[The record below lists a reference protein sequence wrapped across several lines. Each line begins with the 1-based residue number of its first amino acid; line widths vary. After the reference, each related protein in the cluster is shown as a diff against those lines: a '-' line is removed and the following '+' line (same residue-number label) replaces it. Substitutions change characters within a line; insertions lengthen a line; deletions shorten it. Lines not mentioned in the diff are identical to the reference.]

1 MKKHKLIDEL
11 KNTHYLKLLEIS
23 EDEKKTIMHLFNDN
37 KLNDNDLD
45 HMFILKDNIYKLANK
60 NEVTDEDDVNNLYKI
75 DILGQGGQGVVYST
89 RDTDTVIKI
98 ALENEQLIKDKKKI
112 EDFHKKV
119 KKLIYKP
126 IPLDINIAKPLS
138 VLENEAGYVMHLL
151 SGMEPFSKL
160 FPSEL
165 SKEEAEQMKIPEFLK
180 DLYEKDK
187 RSAFYFT
194 HYLNTGGLRKR
205 LYSLSRVAIVLM
217 RLHSRGLVYSDL
229 SHNNI
234 FINNDEIPLVYLI
247 DADNIEYDKTNRS
260 IVYTPD
266 YEVPEVV
273 KDESNS
279 LYSDI
284 YSFAILSFMTLTT
297 THPFKGQGIEEA
309 DWDSEEIEKKEQW
322 ELPWIEDSN
331 DDSNKSNAGL
341 RASLTITKELDSLFH
356 KVFEEGKE
364 DKYKRPTLPLWI
376 ESLEKA
382 ATKTIK
388 CNNCSMSYYDDI
400 FDACPY
406 CNNKKPQRIIA
417 KSYYYKN
424 GQKLNEK
431 WYFVKEIDIHNVKK
445 IEFPSYLFKSFD
457 ILNLNDV
464 FLDINFMRRNKLEF
478 NFHKKDEN
486 ITFDSRLMF
495 TTRKPSQVSKLRQ
508 GISIIVE
515 NNEDITT
522 LIEIEIKE

>member
-1 MKKHKLIDEL
+1 MKKIDQF
-11 KNTHYLKLLEIS
+11 KNTHYI
-23 EDEKKTIMHLFNDN
+23 
-37 KLNDNDLD
+37 
-45 HMFILKDNIYKLANK
+45 K
-60 NEVTDEDDVNNLYKI
+60 NE
-75 DILGQGGQGVVYST
+75 LGRGGQGIVYNT
-89 RDTDTVIKI
+89 RDADTVIKI
-98 ALENEQLIKDKKKI
+98 AFNDNKPIKDRNAI

-119 KKLIYKP
+119 KRLIYKP

-138 VLENEAGYVMHLL
+138 VLEDEAGYVMHLL

-187 RSAFYFT
+187 RSAFFFT

-205 LYSLSRVAIVLM
+205 LYSLSRVALVLM
-217 RLHSRGLVYSDL
+217 RLHSRGLAYSDL

-247 DADNIEYDKTNRS
+247 DADNIEYDKTNRG

-273 KDESNS
+273 KGESNS

-284 YSFAILSFMTLTT
+284 YSFAILSFITLTT
-297 THPFKGQGIEEA
+297 THPFKGQGIKEA
-309 DWDSEEIEKKEQW
+309 DWDSDEKETKEQW
-322 ELPWIEDSN
+322 QLPWIEDSN
-331 DDSNKSNAGL
+331 DDSNKSSAGL
-341 RASLTITKELDSLFH
+341 RASLTITKELDLLFH
-356 KVFEEGKE
+356 QVFENGKQ

-376 ESLEKA
+376 EALEKA
-382 ATKTIK
+382 AAKTIK
-388 CNNCSMSYYDDI
+388 CNNCNMSYYDDI
-400 FDACPY
+400 FDVCPY
-406 CNNKKPQRIIA
+406 CNNIKPQRIVTR
-417 KSYYYKN
+417 SYYYKN

-431 WYFVKEIDIHNVKK
+431 WYFVKEIDINTTKK
-445 IEFPSYLFKSFD
+445 VEFSSYLFKSFD
-457 ILNLNDV
+457 ILNLNDI
-464 FLDINFMRRNKLEF
+464 FLDINFTRRNKLEF

-486 ITFDSRLMF
+486 ITFDSKLMF
-495 TTRKPSQVSKLRQ
+495 TTRKPSQVSKLRK

-515 NNEDITT
+515 NENDITT
-522 LIEIEIKE
+522 LIEIELKE

>member
-1 MKKHKLIDEL
+1 MKKIDQF
-11 KNTHYLKLLEIS
+11 KNTHYI
-23 EDEKKTIMHLFNDN
+23 KT
-37 KLNDNDLD
+37 
-45 HMFILKDNIYKLANK
+45 
-60 NEVTDEDDVNNLYKI
+60 E
-75 DILGQGGQGVVYST
+75 LGRGGQGVVYNT

-98 ALENEQLIKDKKKI
+98 ALENEQPIKDKKKI
-112 EDFHKKV
+112 ENFHRKV
-119 KKLIYKP
+119 KRLIYKP

-138 VLENEAGYVMHLL
+138 ILQDEAGYVMYLL

-160 FPSEL
+160 FPNEL
-165 SKEEAEQMKIPEFLK
+165 SKEEAEQMEIPEFLK

-205 LYSLSRVAIVLM
+205 LYSLSRIAIVLN

-234 FINNDEIPLVYLI
+234 FINKDEVPLVYLI
-247 DADNIEYDKTNRS
+247 DADNIEYENISSS

-273 KDESNS
+273 KGETNS

-284 YSFAILSFMTLTT
+284 YSFAILSFITLTT
-297 THPFKGQGIEEA
+297 THPFKGQGMEEA
-309 DWDSEEIEKKEQW
+309 DWDSDNTETKEQW

-331 DDSNKSNAGL
+331 DDSNKSSTGL
-341 RASLTITKELDSLFH
+341 RANLTITKELDKLFH
-356 KVFEEGKE
+356 KVFEDGKK
-364 DKYKRPTLPLWI
+364 DKYQRPTLPLWI
-376 ESLEKA
+376 EAFEKA

-388 CNNCSMSYYDDI
+388 CNNCNMSYYDDV
-400 FDACPY
+400 FDMCPY
-406 CNNKKPQRIIA
+406 CNNQKPQRIIV

-424 GQKLNEK
+424 GQKLNTK
-431 WYFVKEIDIHNVKK
+431 WYFVKEIDIHTVKK

-457 ILNLNDV
+457 ILNIDSSFLNIEFFQRRKKV
-464 FLDINFMRRNKLEF
+464 IFNFFKNNESINFNSKNITLSKKEISLNKLK
-478 NFHKKDEN
+478 NN
-486 ITFDSRLMF
+486 
-495 TTRKPSQVSKLRQ
+495 V
-508 GISIIVE
+508 SIIIQDDK
-515 NNEDITT
+515 DITT

>member
-1 MKKHKLIDEL
+1 MKKIDQF
-11 KNTHYLKLLEIS
+11 KNTHYI
-23 EDEKKTIMHLFNDN
+23 KT
-37 KLNDNDLD
+37 
-45 HMFILKDNIYKLANK
+45 
-60 NEVTDEDDVNNLYKI
+60 E
-75 DILGQGGQGVVYST
+75 LGRGGQGIVYTT

-98 ALENEQLIKDKKKI
+98 ALENEKPIKDNKKI
-112 EDFHKKV
+112 ENFHRKV

-160 FPSEL
+160 FPCEL
-165 SKEEAEQMKIPEFLK
+165 SKDEAEQMKIPEFLK
-180 DLYEKDK
+180 ELYEKDE
-187 RSAFYFT
+187 RSAFCFT
-194 HYLNTGGLRKR
+194 HYLNTCGLRKR

-273 KDESNS
+273 KGEANS

-284 YSFAILSFMTLTT
+284 YSFSILSFMTLTT
-297 THPFKGQGIEEA
+297 THPFKGQGMEEA
-309 DWDSEEIEKKEQW
+309 DWDSDETETKEQW

-341 RASLTITKELDSLFH
+341 RGGLTITKELDSLFH
-356 KVFEEGKE
+356 KVFEDGKR
-364 DKYKRPTLPLWI
+364 DKYERPTLPLWI
-376 ESLEKA
+376 EALEKA

-388 CNNCSMSYYDDI
+388 CNTCNMSYYDDM
-400 FDACPY
+400 FEVCPY
-406 CNNKKPQRIIA
+406 CKSKKPQRIII

-424 GQKLNEK
+424 NQKENEK
-431 WYFVKEIDIHNVKK
+431 WYFVKEIDINSVKK
-445 IEFPSYLFKSFD
+445 IELPSCIFKSFD
-457 ILNLNDV
+457 ILNLNDI
-464 FLDINFMRRNKLEF
+464 FLDINFTRKNKLEF
-478 NFHKKDEN
+478 SFYKKDEK
-486 ITFDSRLMF
+486 IIFDSKEMF
-495 TTRKPSQVSKLRQ
+495 TSRKPSSLSKLKN

-515 NNEDITT
+515 NDKDITT
-522 LIEIEIKE
+522 LIEIEIIQ